1 MKDFRRDS
9 FFFKRPRLAVVALVC
24 VVFGS
29 PAAVRAQLAPADA
42 ASPMAPPDTSRPPT
56 DAAAAAVDT
65 PAAKGADLSFDLFDD
80 KPKDSAAQTQ
90 QQIQRALA
98 VEHQARLRRRM
109 LTAHQAFGFSTL
121 AVFAATLII
130 GQLNY
135 QDKYVSGDFTGRY
148 ELAHL
153 ALGTTTAVMFTTTGL
168 LAMLAPTPYAKRYRL
183 DTAMIHRVAM
193 ALATAG
199 MVTQMVLGPIIDTH
213 AGRLDQPQLA
223 LGHLVVGYASFA
235 FMLTGTLAYVF

>member
-1 MKDFRRDS
+1 MRKNNS
-9 FFFKRPRLAVVALVC
+9 FFLSGRRAMVAVAVAACMLLLICLV
-24 VVFGS
+24 
-29 PAAVRAQLAPADA
+29 PAAQAQEANTSSAAPA
-42 ASPMAPPDTSRPPT
+42 
-56 DAAAAAVDT
+56 
-65 PAAKGADLSFDLFDD
+65 AAKSAAPGSSGDLNFELFDD
-80 KPKDSAAQTQ
+80 KPADTAAQTQ
-90 QQIQRALA
+90 QQVQKMLTI
-98 VEHQARLRRRM
+98 EHQARLRRRM

-121 AVFAATLII
+121 AVFAATLVI

-135 QDKYVSGDFTGRY
+135 QDKYVNGDFSGRY

-153 ALGTTTAVMFTTTGL
+153 GLGTATAAMFTTTGL
-168 LAMLAPTPYAKRYRL
+168 LALFAPNPYPKKYRF
-183 DTAMIHRVAM
+183 DTAMVHRVAM

-213 AGRLDQPQLA
+213 AGRLDQPRLA